1 MALDFPSS
9 PATGQTYTGS
19 DGTIWKWDGAKW
31 VSGVTA
37 GVLSASQMDLG
48 TRLAAAGTKLNALG
62 PVTSVN
68 APSGTVMTALDG
80 AMNYQSGAAANHTW
94 NLPPVTSGAYLIIRL
109 PNNSN
114 SCTITPAGSD
124 LILSPASKNYS
135 NAAPMVIPPLLAG
148 AGACVFLSGVPPF
161 WIADAAAEIEK
172 ALGWVSHPYCEAT
185 YNGPSITIT
194 TSTWTHFNCDLVV
207 QDSHGWWDAANHRY
221 NPKRAGKYL
230 ATFIVALGDT
240 QTGNSVVGAQCQI
253 TLNGA
258 NGVTTQIGSNGATM
272 LGNINALPV
281 THIFT
286 MNGSTDYI
294 DLWVLVTSAAT
305 PTLIGSGLS
314 RFTVT
319 YLGP

>member
-1 MALDFPSS
+1 
-9 PATGQTYTGS
+9 
-19 DGTIWKWDGAKW
+19 
-31 VSGVTA
+31 
-37 GVLSASQMDLG
+37 
-48 TRLAAAGTKLNALG
+48 
-62 PVTSVN
+62 
-68 APSGTVMTALDG
+68 
-80 AMNYQSGAAANHTW
+80 
-94 NLPPVTSGAYLIIRL
+94 
-109 PNNSN
+109 
-114 SCTITPAGSD
+114 
-124 LILSPASKNYS
+124 
-135 NAAPMVIPPLLAG
+135 
-148 AGACVFLSGVPPF
+148 
-161 WIADAAAEIEK
+161 
-172 ALGWVSHPYCEAT
+172 
-185 YNGPSITIT
+185 
-194 TSTWTHFNCDLVV
+194 VV